1 MTTEQA
7 RIEVSVV
14 IPAYNA
20 EATLGEQ
27 LAALARQRVPFAWEI
42 LVCDNGSTDGT
53 ARVTRDWQARLPHLR
68 LLDASARRSPGAARN
83 VGAANARG
91 VFLLFCDADDV
102 VADDW
107 VIELHRALQSHG
119 FVTGKSRRPEL
130 NSNPDA
136 PVYFDFA
143 TYRMPFLSE
152 IPVAGGGNLGVRKSV
167 FERVSGFDEFQRAGE
182 DVDLCWR
189 IQLAGE
195 ALATQ
200 PTAVVTVRNRPNL
213 RATFRQAYAYGIGDR
228 RLRRKYARLIDAA
241 ARIDNSTAEP
251 SADAAPSPEED
262 AYRRVLASAVV
273 APSATEEPNIQPA
286 AAGIGRAFSKLAR
299 IRRPSDLTKVTSQI
313 GAGLGSR
320 FGRVEGS
327 VAPLDLGALARGSG
341 Q

>member
-1 MTTEQA
+1 MTSESA
-7 RIEVSVV
+7 SIEVSVV

-20 EATLGEQ
+20 EATLGDQ

-42 LVCDNGSTDGT
+42 LVCDNASTDGT
-53 ARVTRDWQARLPHLR
+53 AGVTRDWQARLPHLR

-83 VGAANARG
+83 VGAANANG

-107 VIELHRALQSHG
+107 VVELHGALQAHN

-130 NSNPDA
+130 NSDPDA

-143 TYRMPFLSE
+143 SYRMPFLSS
-152 IPVAGGGNLGVRKSV
+152 IPVAGGGNLGVRRSV
-167 FERVSGFDEFQRAGE
+167 FERVSGFDEFQRTGE

-195 ALATQ
+195 PLATQ
-200 PTAVVTVRNRPNL
+200 PTAVVTVRNRPSL

-228 RLRRKYARLIDAA
+228 RLRRKYARLIEA
-241 ARIDNSTAEP
+241 ARRIDDPTAGP
-251 SADAAPSPEED
+251 TPEAD
-262 AYRRVLASAVV
+262 AYRRVLTATVV
-273 APSATEEPNIQPA
+273 TPADDAAEPDIQPPTP
-286 AAGIGRAFSKLAR
+286 GIGRRAISKFTR
-299 IRRPSDLTKVTSQI
+299 IRRRSDLMKVTSQI

-320 FGRVEGS
+320 FGRIEGR
-327 VAPLDLGALARGSG
+327 VAPLDLGALVGGSG
-341 Q
+341 P